1 MNDVSRTITLNNGTI
16 LPVRELRPD
25 DASRLQAFHRSHS
38 ARTLYQRF
46 FGHYPEL
53 SDAMAERFAT
63 VDGHDRLAL
72 VAVDPG
78 NEDWFVGVVRLDR
91 DPGTTSAEYA
101 AVVTDAWQGKGVGHG
116 LTVHLLN
123 DARSQGID
131 RVYAL
136 VLAGNQPMLALLK
149 GLELPWRTSIGNGY
163 ERVEIE
169 LDETWGD
176 RT

>member
-1 MNDVSRTITLNNGTI
+1 MMRTITINDGRN
-16 LPVRELRPD
+16 LPVRPVRPE
-25 DASRLQAFHRSHS
+25 DAPLLQDFHRGHS

-53 SDAMAERFAT
+53 SDSMAERFAT

-72 VAVDPG
+72 VATDPL
-78 NEDWFVGVVRLDR
+78 DDRKLVGVVRLDR
-91 DPGTTSAEYA
+91 DTGTTSAEYA
-101 AVVTDAWQGKGVGHG
+101 AIVTDAWQGMGVGHG

-123 DARSQGID
+123 DARDQGID

-149 GLELPWRTSIGNGY
+149 GLGLPWRTSMGNGY

-169 LDETWGD
+169 LDETWGEQQS
-176 RT
+176 

>member
-1 MNDVSRTITLNNGTI
+1 MPRTITLNNGRI
-16 LPVRELRPD
+16 LPVRSLQPE
-25 DASRLQAFHRSHS
+25 DAALLQTFHRSHS

-72 VAVDPG
+72 VATDPENDG
-78 NEDWFVGVVRLDR
+78 KFVGVVRLDR
-91 DPGTTSAEYA
+91 DPGTHSAEYA
-101 AVVTDAWQGKGVGHG
+101 AVVTDNWQGLGVGHG
-116 LTVHLLN
+116 LTVHLLD
-123 DARSQGID
+123 DAVREGIFH
-131 RVYAL
+131 VYAL

-149 GLELPWRTSIGNGY
+149 GLGLPWRSSMGSGF

-169 LDETWGD
+169 LDETWGEKP
-176 RT
+176 